1 MWLRLNTSAGAT
13 SASIPV
19 QRVTLFA
26 GAATSK
32 AHVTGRANTL
42 RGATM
47 INRRL
52 LIYGAQKA
60 ATGGTLT
67 VGNVGG
73 FYGYSDG
80 TEGGTFG
87 AITPNPRTIS
97 GKTATVKV
105 LYMTGRTYIT
115 MYIMWDGSGFPTDLI
130 VSFATTGG
138 EPLPDVTL
146 SYVDFFDDMAV
157 YEFGGDPDLTEQLY
171 EFFRANVGNTVPC
184 EISDAMPQP

>member
-60 ATGGTLT
+60 ATGGSSLP
-67 VGNVGG
+67 
-73 FYGYSDG
+73 
-80 TEGGTFG
+80 G
-87 AITPNPRTIS
+87 ATITIS
-97 GKTATVKV
+97 YNGETVTKTSNNK
-105 LYMTGRTYIT
+105 G
-115 MYIMWDGSGFPTDLI
+115 
-130 VSFATTGG
+130 
-138 EPLPDVTL
+138 
-146 SYVDFFDDMAV
+146 
-157 YEFGGDPDLTEQLY
+157 
-171 EFFRANVGNTVPC
+171 
-184 EISDAMPQP
+184 

>member
-1 MWLRLNTSAGAT
+1 MCLRLNTSAGAT

-60 ATGGTLT
+60 ATGGSAFIRYSQRINAVKPNLT
-67 VGNVGG
+67 D
-73 FYGYSDG
+73 Y
-80 TEGGTFG
+80 
-87 AITPNPRTIS
+87 
-97 GKTATVKV
+97 
-105 LYMTGRTYIT
+105 
-115 MYIMWDGSGFPTDLI
+115 
-130 VSFATTGG
+130 
-138 EPLPDVTL
+138 
-146 SYVDFFDDMAV
+146 
-157 YEFGGDPDLTEQLY
+157 
-171 EFFRANVGNTVPC
+171 
-184 EISDAMPQP
+184 